1 MSQFQGWITQIPPM
15 YSSVKV
21 KGKKLYEYARNGE
34 TVERPERKVEIKS
47 IQRVSEIH
55 FKQGMCLFDIDI
67 TCGKGTYIRT
77 LATDIGKALGFPA
90 HMSRLTRTSS
100 GGFNISDSLTIE
112 QIKVLHEQEQL
123 QEKLFPIEYGL
134 KGLPSIEIYN
144 EDIKHRI
151 LNGQSFRS
159 LCFLQL
165 FNNKLYLLMVGHN
178 KF

>member
-1 MSQFQGWITQIPPM
+1 
-15 YSSVKV
+15 
-21 KGKKLYEYARNGE
+21 
-34 TVERPERKVEIKS
+34 
-47 IQRVSEIH
+47 
-55 FKQGMCLFDIDI
+55 MCLFDIDI

-151 LNGQSFRS
+151 LTDKSFRR

>member
-1 MSQFQGWITQIPPM
+1 
-15 YSSVKV
+15 
-21 KGKKLYEYARNGE
+21 
-34 TVERPERKVEIKS
+34 
-47 IQRVSEIH
+47 
-55 FKQGMCLFDIDI
+55 MCLFDIDI

-134 KGLPSIEIYN
+134 KVYLLLKYIMRTSSIVYLM
-144 EDIKHRI
+144 DK
-151 LNGQSFRS
+151 SFRS